1 MPAKI
6 SRERHHLTPSFMMRG
21 HFDERLIGHAQ
32 RRRQNAR
39 LVVTFII
46 PRWQQQ
52 QQQPQSRLLAVEIVL
67 RRRRRLRRHAQSF
80 WIASPSYKQYIVT
93 ERHTIVFALQK
104 KAG

>member
-1 MPAKI
+1 MPSRI

-52 QQQPQSRLLAVEIVL
+52 QQQPQLRLFAVEIVC
-67 RRRRRLRRHAQSF
+67 RRRSSDGVGGGDGMHKVFGLLRRHTSS
-80 WIASPSYKQYIVT
+80 I
-93 ERHTIVFALQK
+93 
-104 KAG
+104 

>member
-1 MPAKI
+1 
-6 SRERHHLTPSFMMRG
+6 MMRG

-52 QQQPQSRLLAVEIVL
+52 QQPQSRLFAVEIVW
-67 RRRRRLRRHAQSF
+67 RRGVQAMAAAATACTKFLDC
-80 WIASPSYKQYIVT
+80 
-93 ERHTIVFALQK
+93 FAVIQ
-104 KAG
+104 AVYSD

>member
-1 MPAKI
+1 
-6 SRERHHLTPSFMMRG
+6 MRG

-52 QQQPQSRLLAVEIVL
+52 QQQPQSRLFAVEIVW
-67 RRRRRLRRHAQSF
+67 RRGVQAMAAAATACTKFLDC
-80 WIASPSYKQYIVT
+80 
-93 ERHTIVFALQK
+93 FAVIQ
-104 KAG
+104 AVYSD

>member
-1 MPAKI
+1 
-6 SRERHHLTPSFMMRG
+6 MMRG

-52 QQQPQSRLLAVEIVL
+52 QKQQPQSRLFAVEIVW
-67 RRRRRLRRHAQSF
+67 RRRGVRAMAAAAATACTKFLDC
-80 WIASPSYKQYIVT
+80 
-93 ERHTIVFALQK
+93 FAVIQ
-104 KAG
+104 AVYSD

>member
-1 MPAKI
+1 MPSRI

-52 QQQPQSRLLAVEIVL
+52 QKQQPQFRLFAVEIV
-67 RRRRRLRRHAQSF
+67 RRRRSSDVGGGGGDGMHKVFGLLRRHTSS
-80 WIASPSYKQYIVT
+80 I
-93 ERHTIVFALQK
+93 
-104 KAG
+104 

>member
-1 MPAKI
+1 
-6 SRERHHLTPSFMMRG
+6 MMRG

-52 QQQPQSRLLAVEIVL
+52 QKQQPQSRLFAVEIV
-67 RRRRRLRRHAQSF
+67 RRRRRGVRAMEAAAATACTKFLDC
-80 WIASPSYKQYIVT
+80 
-93 ERHTIVFALQK
+93 FAVIQ
-104 KAG
+104 AVYSD